1 MALGGKDGTAAA
13 NDNDCLI
20 VDDVT
25 LEPEVSPFR
34 FVKEPT
40 GRLMVT
46 DCLFKRRN
54 SAKSMVFVYNDDAL
68 VNDIVFAENTVE
80 VSEAV
85 GFGQRDNHVAGTG
98 DSLHLGVNV
107 RGGRGQGHRR

>member
-1 MALGGKDGTAAA
+1 MALGGKDRTATA
-13 NDNDCLI
+13 NNDDCLI

-46 DCLFKRRN
+46 DCLFKRN
-54 SAKSMVFVYNDDAL
+54 SAKLMVFVYNDDAL
-68 VNDIVFAENTVE
+68 VNEFVFAENTVE

-107 RGGRGQGHRR
+107 RGGRDQGHPR